1 MFTMC
6 IMQPLKGDLRASPLC
21 RGLDV
26 AGRNHLVARFQI
38 LGAIV
43 HPTAPLPP
51 RFHIYGSIGSLVK
64 PIVSCLMLLDI
75 ISLEKNQELG
85 ELWDWDHLSK
95 LLCLWWN
102 CDHRLFLM
110 FASDWLWQMFSK
122 CLQWLVMTNVTTMSL
137 PAIVGI
143 WLRAK
148 LHSFDYFNNR
158 PTLLPLKAFEWNQLI
173 NKMCG
178 SKPKARGWGFKPNPA
193 PPKSF

>member
-6 IMQPLKGDLRASPLC
+6 IMQPLKGDLGASPLC

-38 LGAIV
+38 LGAII
-43 HPTAPLPP
+43 HPTAPHPSISHLWINRIIGQANRQLPDVTWYYFF
-51 RFHIYGSIGSLVK
+51 R
-64 PIVSCLMLLDI
+64 
-75 ISLEKNQELG
+75 KNEELI

-110 FASDWLWQMFSK
+110 FASDWWWQMFSK

-178 SKPKARGWGFKPNPA
+178 PKPKARGWGLDD
-193 PPKSF
+193 KSF

>member
-38 LGAIV
+38 LGAII

-75 ISLEKNQELG
+75 ISLEKMKNFETGTISQNFYACG
-85 ELWDWDHLSK
+85 EI
-95 LLCLWWN
+95 
-102 CDHRLFLM
+102 
-110 FASDWLWQMFSK
+110 
-122 CLQWLVMTNVTTMSL
+122 VTTVFS
-137 PAIVGI
+137 
-143 WLRAK
+143 
-148 LHSFDYFNNR
+148 
-158 PTLLPLKAFEWNQLI
+158 
-173 NKMCG
+173 
-178 SKPKARGWGFKPNPA
+178 
-193 PPKSF
+193 